1 MWSGVCVRSDFIPM
15 AWKDRGGH
23 PASAWLALLVI
34 LLNSFCH
41 CNALTLTS
49 SSKSSTVVAPN
60 TNNGNEE
67 PSRPTGDMRYGRLIL
82 GRNIQPNKEG
92 LDTVEHTVPKV
103 KFSNGSSDDD
113 YQSDMN
119 WGWNESERTE
129 READGL
135 ASSNRAAVERLLKME
150 PRVECV
156 GDSMKLKVHDTGS
169 KPGSLFFVNRGMLQS
184 PLPLSNLPQS
194 CGHSLQGTPRD
205 WIFRAP
211 YDGCYVTREN
221 DYYIFPLLWL
231 GLPLKMSCPAEKPSN
246 ANPPTVSCYPEGMV
260 VKIHDTSAK
269 ELQVKFK
276 EQWQSLMRVSSHCG
290 YSVVTHPD
298 GLVISACYEPCV
310 EPMDGMF
317 TLELAGREG
326 EIKLSCPYLP
336 VSDVEPTD
344 PQPLPCLSET
354 SNKPCLTTPTPGKVY
369 QKPKHPSKVV
379 DPGLP
384 TEPKLIP
391 HPVPPTPVQPSLP
404 PKKQATQHPFYPK
417 PAEKPHSVTLSPWK
431 PQHYFPFHPHPA
443 KPVTPP
449 PEDRSLGTEEP
460 LVPWYPDHVYPWPG
474 KPVTPPPEDP
484 ILGTEE
490 PLVPWYPD
498 HVYPRPGKPFTP
510 PLEDDV
516 PEKPQVPWYPDH
528 YHPQPGK
535 PVTPPPE
542 DKVPEKPQVPWYPD
556 HYYPQPR
563 KPVTPPPE
571 DKVPEK
577 PQVPWY
583 PDHYYP
589 QPRKPVTPPPEDK
602 VPEKP
607 QVPWYPD
614 HYYPQPRKPETP
626 PPEDKVPEKPQVP
639 WYPDHYHP
647 QPGTP
652 VTPPLE
658 DDVPEKPQV
667 PWYPDHYHSQPRRPV
682 TPPPEDNVPEKPQ
695 VPWYPDHYYP
705 QPRKPVTPPPED
717 KVPEKPQVPLYP
729 DHYHPQPRKPVTP
742 PPEDK
747 VPKKPQVPLYP
758 DQYHP
763 QPGKPVSPPP
773 EDKVPEKPQVPWYP
787 DHYYPQPGTPVTP
800 PPEDKVPEKP
810 QVPWYPDHYYPQ
822 PRKPVTP
829 PPEDNVPEKPQ
840 VPWYPDHFHPQ
851 PGKPVTQPFEDHN
864 PEKPHLPRHATHP
877 HFTPVP
883 TPAVDPPP
891 ANKIIPPTEVPL
903 GYVKPPHYPV
913 LETSPTTRLQ
923 PPRPVDCPTICPTGF
938 LNCCPANQPHLTN
951 VPYPP
956 RPADCPTICPTGF
969 SNCCPA
975 PISFHHHHHNHFGPA
990 ISKDNGIVPIYPFKQ
1005 LSDLL
1010 KYTSVPVPGPTPTTI
1025 TPLTGTDQTIDPTKS
1040 SLSFHDFWIRHRLGF
1055 PAASDPND
1063 LVPYSDL
1070 KKPTELEAPADS
1082 ALQVQPYNT
1091 QQSIHRYNLN
1101 NHPNGQTPSSSS
1113 NKPTEKQPQIQPY
1126 LPYNTQ
1132 RFMHLYN
1139 PQRLMYP
1146 DHMPYSSQQSH
1157 RKAFPTPNKPSESQ
1171 VFSSDPNRHL
1181 KPQPPK
1187 QQHFR
1192 PPPQDD
1198 PGMLYTSEP
1207 LEPDHQTSQSES
1219 PLQRRGKPN
1228 NAQEQP
1234 HGKPKPPKL
1243 VQELGGSHPS
1253 NSESLTNLQQPVS
1266 SDPQMPS
1273 YVSSLPIYYAGSKPF
1288 YPRKSPAKPPLELSR
1303 HDVPESLTHYW
1314 NPIMPL
1320 PANQKLNAFT
1330 PSQPTGSQ
1338 DRAANQLNAN
1348 VNRPINANNGAGHQ
1362 KRSTS

>member
-449 PEDRSLGTEEP
+449 PED
-460 LVPWYPDHVYPWPG
+460 
-474 KPVTPPPEDP
+474 P

-535 PVTPPPE
+535 
-542 DKVPEKPQVPWYPD
+542 
-556 HYYPQPR
+556 
-563 KPVTPPPE
+563 
-571 DKVPEK
+571 
-577 PQVPWY
+577 
-583 PDHYYP
+583 
-589 QPRKPVTPPPEDK
+589 
-602 VPEKP
+602 
-607 QVPWYPD
+607 
-614 HYYPQPRKPETP
+614 
-626 PPEDKVPEKPQVP
+626 
-639 WYPDHYHP
+639 
-647 QPGTP
+647 
-652 VTPPLE
+652 
-658 DDVPEKPQV
+658 
-667 PWYPDHYHSQPRRPV
+667 
-682 TPPPEDNVPEKPQ
+682 
-695 VPWYPDHYYP
+695 
-705 QPRKPVTPPPED
+705 
-717 KVPEKPQVPLYP
+717 
-729 DHYHPQPRKPVTP
+729 
-742 PPEDK
+742 
-747 VPKKPQVPLYP
+747 
-758 DQYHP
+758 
-763 QPGKPVSPPP
+763 
-773 EDKVPEKPQVPWYP
+773 
-787 DHYYPQPGTPVTP
+787 PVTP